1 MSKFYWADSK
11 QPRIDRVSTGAN
23 VMIDNTDEKDIE
35 LMFAEAR
42 RYDLLTAQQE
52 QQIDSAKWQA
62 VRELHALI
70 ANEVELSEY
79 LATFCDQCL
88 VNPPQIQRFPNRDLH
103 FVLRRELAA
112 LFADGSHSEQS
123 REAAAK
129 LRTLKTPT
137 ARLKYIEA
145 LDIPASL
152 TVGIAV
158 AILRRAGG
166 QFADTVSDAIGH
178 WQRHWHT
185 PVPSFALEQ
194 KTLTQ
199 LKQKLRRYTEAR
211 DRLVMH
217 NLRLVYSIA
226 ARYKGRGVGYLD
238 LVQEGTLGLIRAA
251 EKFEYEKGFRFSTY
265 CFNWITQAVR
275 RYVGDAGTLIRFPT
289 HVQEQ
294 IGRLYKE
301 RYAEEA
307 RTGQDADTATLAANA
322 GMAPEKARELLQ
334 LRNLTVSLDAP
345 KYDDDDQTMVDT
357 LVGETFGEAS
367 DNAEQESLGKF
378 LGHAIS
384 RLETNER
391 EVVSARWGLNSA
403 TPLSRAEI
411 ADKLGV
417 SREWVRQL
425 ERSALKKLKGQI
437 DVKKTFDDY
446 QQSSN
451 W

>member
-1 MSKFYWADSK
+1 
-11 QPRIDRVSTGAN
+11 
-23 VMIDNTDEKDIE
+23 MIENTDEKDIE

-42 RYDLLTAQQE
+42 RYDLLTAEQE
-52 QQIDSAKWQA
+52 QSIDSTKWSA
-62 VRELHALI
+62 VREIYALI
-70 ANEVELSEY
+70 ADNDELSQY
-79 LATFCDQCL
+79 LAQFCRECL
-88 VNPPQIQRFPNRDLH
+88 ENPPQIQRFPNRDLH

-112 LFADGSHSEQS
+112 LFTDGSHADQS
-123 REAAAK
+123 RNAAK
-129 LRTLKTPT
+129 KLAELKSSA
-137 ARLKYIEA
+137 ARLKHVKA
-145 LDIPASL
+145 LELPASL
-152 TVGIAV
+152 TIGIAV

-166 QFADTVSDAIGH
+166 QFSDTVADAIGH
-178 WQRHWHT
+178 WQRHWQT
-185 PVPSFALEQ
+185 PVPSFALDHGLLGAL
-194 KTLTQ
+194 KKQ
-199 LKQKLRRYTEAR
+199 LRTYTEAR

-226 ARYKGRGVGYLD
+226 SRYKGRGVGYLD

-301 RYAEEA
+301 RYAEQA
-307 RTGQDADTATLAANA
+307 RTGHEADADTIAANA
-322 GMAPEKARELLQ
+322 GMAPDKARELLQ

-345 KYDDDDQTMVDT
+345 KYDEDDETLVDG

-367 DNAEQESLGKF
+367 DSAEQASLGNF
-378 LGHAIS
+378 LDHAIG
-384 RLETNER
+384 RLESNEQQ
-391 EVVSARWGLNSA
+391 VVLARWGLQNGP
-403 TPLSRAEI
+403 PLTRAEI

-425 ERSALKKLKGQI
+425 ERSALKKLKGHV
-437 DVKKTFDDY
+437 DVQDAFDDY
-446 QQSSN
+446 RQSGN

>member
-1 MSKFYWADSK
+1 
-11 QPRIDRVSTGAN
+11 
-23 VMIDNTDEKDIE
+23 MIDNTDEKDIE

-42 RYDLLTAQQE
+42 RYDLLTAEQE
-52 QQIDSAKWQA
+52 QSIDSTKWSA
-62 VRELHALI
+62 VREIYALI
-70 ANEVELSEY
+70 SENDELSQY
-79 LATFCDQCL
+79 LAQFCRECL
-88 VNPPQIQRFPNRDLH
+88 DNPPQIQRFPNRDLH

-112 LFADGSHSEQS
+112 LFNDGSHADHS
-123 REAAAK
+123 RNAAK
-129 LRTLKTPT
+129 KLSELKTAA
-137 ARLKYIEA
+137 ARLKYVES
-145 LDIPASL
+145 LELPASL
-152 TVGIAV
+152 TIGIAV

-166 QFADTVSDAIGH
+166 QFADTVADAIGH
-178 WQRHWHT
+178 WQRHWQT
-185 PVPSFALEQ
+185 PVPSFALDHALLSAI
-194 KTLTQ
+194 KKQ
-199 LKQKLRRYTEAR
+199 LRTYTEAR

-226 ARYKGRGVGYLD
+226 SRYKGRGVGYLD

-301 RYAEEA
+301 RYAEQA
-307 RTGQDADTATLAANA
+307 RTGQEADADTIAANA
-322 GMAPEKARELLQ
+322 GMDPDKARELLQ

-345 KYDDDDQTMVDT
+345 KFDEDDETLVDG
-357 LVGETFGEAS
+357 LVGETFGEAG
-367 DNAEQESLGKF
+367 DDAEQASLGTF
-378 LGHAIS
+378 LGNAIG
-384 RLETNER
+384 RLEANER
-391 EVVSARWGLNSA
+391 QVVMARWGLQNGP
-403 TPLSRAEI
+403 PLSRAEI

-437 DVKKTFDDY
+437 DVQHVFDDY
-446 QQSSN
+446 RQSGS

>member
-1 MSKFYWADSK
+1 
-11 QPRIDRVSTGAN
+11 
-23 VMIDNTDEKDIE
+23 MIENTDEKDIE

-42 RYDLLTAQQE
+42 RYDLLTAEQE
-52 QQIDSAKWQA
+52 QSIDSTKWSA
-62 VRELHALI
+62 VREIYALI
-70 ANEVELSEY
+70 AENDELSLY
-79 LATFCDQCL
+79 LAQFCRECL

-112 LFADGSHSEQS
+112 LFTDGPHADQS
-123 REAAAK
+123 RNAAK
-129 LRTLKTPT
+129 KLAELKSSA
-137 ARLKYIEA
+137 ARLKHVEA
-145 LDIPASL
+145 LELPASL
-152 TVGIAV
+152 TIGIAV

-166 QFADTVSDAIGH
+166 QFADTVADAIGH
-178 WQRHWHT
+178 WQRHWQT
-185 PVPSFALEQ
+185 PVPSFALDHGLLAAI
-194 KTLTQ
+194 KKQ
-199 LKQKLRRYTEAR
+199 LRTYTEAR

-226 ARYKGRGVGYLD
+226 SRYKGRGVGYLD

-301 RYAEEA
+301 RYAEQA
-307 RTGQDADTATLAANA
+307 RTGHEGDADTIAANA
-322 GMAPEKARELLQ
+322 GMDPDKARELLQ

-345 KYDDDDQTMVDT
+345 KYDEDDETLVDG

-367 DNAEQESLGKF
+367 DSAEQASLGNF
-378 LGHAIS
+378 LDHAIR
-384 RLETNER
+384 RLESNEQQ
-391 EVVSARWGLNSA
+391 VVLARWGLQNGP
-403 TPLSRAEI
+403 PLTRAEI

-425 ERSALKKLKGQI
+425 ERSALKKLKGHI
-437 DVKKTFDDY
+437 DVQDAFDDY
-446 QQSSN
+446 RQSGN

>member
-1 MSKFYWADSK
+1 
-11 QPRIDRVSTGAN
+11 
-23 VMIDNTDEKDIE
+23 MIENTDEKDIE

-42 RYDLLTAQQE
+42 RYDLLTAEQE
-52 QQIDSAKWQA
+52 QSIDSTKWSA
-62 VRELHALI
+62 VREIYALI
-70 ANEVELSEY
+70 AENDELSLY
-79 LATFCDQCL
+79 LAQFCCECL

-112 LFADGSHSEQS
+112 LFSDGSHADQS
-123 REAAAK
+123 RNAAK
-129 LRTLKTPT
+129 KLAELKSSS
-137 ARLKYIEA
+137 ARLKHVEA
-145 LDIPASL
+145 LELPASL
-152 TVGIAV
+152 TIGIAV

-166 QFADTVSDAIGH
+166 QFADTVADAIGH
-178 WQRHWHT
+178 WQRHWQT
-185 PVPSFALEQ
+185 PVPSFALDHGLLAAI
-194 KTLTQ
+194 KKQ
-199 LKQKLRRYTEAR
+199 LRTYTEAR

-226 ARYKGRGVGYLD
+226 SRYKGRGVGYLD

-301 RYAEEA
+301 RYAEQA
-307 RTGQDADTATLAANA
+307 RTGHEGDADTIAANA
-322 GMAPEKARELLQ
+322 GMDPDKARELLQ

-345 KYDDDDQTMVDT
+345 KYDEEDETLVDG

-367 DNAEQESLGKF
+367 DSAEQASLGNF
-378 LGHAIS
+378 LDHAIR
-384 RLETNER
+384 RLESNEQQ
-391 EVVSARWGLNSA
+391 VVLARWGLQNGP
-403 TPLSRAEI
+403 PLTRAEI

-425 ERSALKKLKGQI
+425 ERSALKKLKGHI
-437 DVKKTFDDY
+437 DVQDAFDDY
-446 QQSSN
+446 RQSGN

>member
-1 MSKFYWADSK
+1 
-11 QPRIDRVSTGAN
+11 
-23 VMIDNTDEKDIE
+23 MIENTDEKDIE

-42 RYDLLTAQQE
+42 RYDLLTAEQE
-52 QQIDSAKWQA
+52 QSIDSTKWSA
-62 VRELHALI
+62 VREIYALI
-70 ANEVELSEY
+70 AENDELSLY
-79 LATFCDQCL
+79 LAQFCRECL

-112 LFADGSHSEQS
+112 LFTDGPHADQS
-123 REAAAK
+123 RNAAK
-129 LRTLKTPT
+129 KLAELKSSA
-137 ARLKYIEA
+137 ARLKHVEA
-145 LDIPASL
+145 LELPASL
-152 TVGIAV
+152 TIGIAV

-166 QFADTVSDAIGH
+166 QFADTVADAIGH
-178 WQRHWHT
+178 WQRHWQT
-185 PVPSFALEQ
+185 PVPSFALDHGLLAAI
-194 KTLTQ
+194 KKQ
-199 LKQKLRRYTEAR
+199 LRTYTEAR

-226 ARYKGRGVGYLD
+226 SRYKGRGVGYLD

-301 RYAEEA
+301 RYAEQA
-307 RTGQDADTATLAANA
+307 RTGHERDADTIAANA
-322 GMAPEKARELLQ
+322 GMDPDKARELMQ

-345 KYDDDDQTMVDT
+345 KYDEDDETLVDG

-367 DNAEQESLGKF
+367 DSAEQASLGNF
-378 LGHAIS
+378 LDHAIR
-384 RLETNER
+384 RLESNEQQ
-391 EVVSARWGLNSA
+391 VVLARWGLQNGP
-403 TPLSRAEI
+403 PLTRAEI

-425 ERSALKKLKGQI
+425 ERSALKKLKGHI
-437 DVKKTFDDY
+437 DVQDAFDDY
-446 QQSSN
+446 RQSGN

>member
-1 MSKFYWADSK
+1 
-11 QPRIDRVSTGAN
+11 
-23 VMIDNTDEKDIE
+23 MIEHTDEKDIE

-42 RYDLLTAQQE
+42 RYDLLTAEQE
-52 QQIDSAKWQA
+52 QSIDSTKWSA
-62 VRELHALI
+62 VREIYALI
-70 ANEVELSEY
+70 ADNDELSQY
-79 LATFCDQCL
+79 LAQFCRECL
-88 VNPPQIQRFPNRDLH
+88 ENPPQIQRFPNRDLH

-112 LFADGSHSEQS
+112 LFTDGSHADQS
-123 REAAAK
+123 RNAAK
-129 LRTLKTPT
+129 KLAELKSSG
-137 ARLKYIEA
+137 ARLKHVKA
-145 LDIPASL
+145 LELPASL
-152 TVGIAV
+152 TIGIAV

-166 QFADTVSDAIGH
+166 QFSDTVADAIGH
-178 WQRHWHT
+178 WQRHWQT
-185 PVPSFALEQ
+185 PVPSFALDHGLLGAL
-194 KTLTQ
+194 KKQ
-199 LKQKLRRYTEAR
+199 LRTYTEAR

-226 ARYKGRGVGYLD
+226 SRYKGRGVGYLD

-301 RYAEEA
+301 RYAEQA
-307 RTGQDADTATLAANA
+307 RTGHEADADTIAANA
-322 GMAPEKARELLQ
+322 GMAPDKARELLQ

-345 KYDDDDQTMVDT
+345 KYDEDDETLVDG

-367 DNAEQESLGKF
+367 DSAEQASLGNF
-378 LGHAIS
+378 LDHAIG
-384 RLETNER
+384 RLESNEQQ
-391 EVVSARWGLNSA
+391 VVLARWGLQNGP
-403 TPLSRAEI
+403 PLTRAEI

-425 ERSALKKLKGQI
+425 ERSALKKLKGHV
-437 DVKKTFDDY
+437 DVQDAFDDY
-446 QQSSN
+446 RQSGT

>member
-1 MSKFYWADSK
+1 
-11 QPRIDRVSTGAN
+11 
-23 VMIDNTDEKDIE
+23 MIDNTDDKDIE

-42 RYDLLTAQQE
+42 RYDLLTAEQE
-52 QQIDSAKWQA
+52 QSIDSTKWSA
-62 VRELHALI
+62 VREIYALI
-70 ANEVELSEY
+70 AENDELSQY
-79 LATFCDQCL
+79 FAQFCRECL
-88 VNPPQIQRFPNRDLH
+88 ENPPQIQRFPNRDLH

-112 LFADGSHSEQS
+112 LFSDGSHAAQS
-123 REAAAK
+123 RNVATK
-129 LRTLKTPT
+129 LSELKTSA
-137 ARLKYIEA
+137 ARLKHVES
-145 LDIPASL
+145 LELPASL
-152 TVGIAV
+152 TIGIAV
-158 AILRRAGG
+158 AMLRRAGG
-166 QFADTVSDAIGH
+166 QFADTVADAIGH
-178 WQRHWHT
+178 WQRHWQT
-185 PVPSFALEQ
+185 PVPSFALDQ
-194 KTLTQ
+194 ALLSAIKKQ
-199 LKQKLRRYTEAR
+199 LRTYTEAR

-226 ARYKGRGVGYLD
+226 SRYKGRGVGYLD

-301 RYAEEA
+301 RYAEQA
-307 RTGQDADTATLAANA
+307 RTGQEADAETIAANA
-322 GMAPEKARELLQ
+322 GMDPDKARELLQ

-345 KYDDDDQTMVDT
+345 KFDEDDETLVDG
-357 LVGETFGEAS
+357 LVGETFGEAG
-367 DNAEQESLGKF
+367 DDAEQASLGSF
-378 LGHAIS
+378 LGNAIG
-384 RLETNER
+384 RLEANER
-391 EVVSARWGLNSA
+391 QVVLARWGLQNGP
-403 TPLSRAEI
+403 PLSRAEI

-437 DVKKTFDDY
+437 DVQHAFDDY
-446 QQSSN
+446 RQSGN

>member
-1 MSKFYWADSK
+1 
-11 QPRIDRVSTGAN
+11 
-23 VMIDNTDEKDIE
+23 MIEHTDDKDIE

-42 RYDLLTAQQE
+42 RYDLLTAEQE
-52 QQIDSAKWQA
+52 QSIDSTKWSA
-62 VRELHALI
+62 VREIYALI
-70 ANEVELSEY
+70 ADNDELSQY
-79 LATFCDQCL
+79 LAQFCRECL
-88 VNPPQIQRFPNRDLH
+88 ENPPQIQRFPNRDLH

-112 LFADGSHSEQS
+112 LFTDGSHADQS
-123 REAAAK
+123 RNAAK
-129 LRTLKTPT
+129 KLAELKSSA
-137 ARLKYIEA
+137 ARLKHVKA
-145 LDIPASL
+145 LELPASL
-152 TVGIAV
+152 TIGIAV

-166 QFADTVSDAIGH
+166 QFSDTVADAIGH
-178 WQRHWHT
+178 WQRHWQT
-185 PVPSFALEQ
+185 PVPSFALDHGLLGAL
-194 KTLTQ
+194 KKQ
-199 LKQKLRRYTEAR
+199 LRTYTEAR

-226 ARYKGRGVGYLD
+226 SRYKGRGVGYLD

-301 RYAEEA
+301 RYAEQA
-307 RTGQDADTATLAANA
+307 RTGHEADADTIAANA
-322 GMAPEKARELLQ
+322 GMAPDKARELLQ

-345 KYDDDDQTMVDT
+345 KYDEDDETLVDG
-357 LVGETFGEAS
+357 LVGEIFGEAS
-367 DNAEQESLGKF
+367 DRAEQASLGNF
-378 LGHAIS
+378 LDHAIG
-384 RLETNER
+384 RLESNEQQ
-391 EVVSARWGLNSA
+391 VVLARWGLQNGP
-403 TPLSRAEI
+403 PLTRAEI

-425 ERSALKKLKGQI
+425 ERSALKKLKGHI
-437 DVKKTFDDY
+437 DVQDAFDDY
-446 QQSSN
+446 RQSGN

>member
-1 MSKFYWADSK
+1 
-11 QPRIDRVSTGAN
+11 
-23 VMIDNTDEKDIE
+23 MIENTDEKDIE

-42 RYDLLTAQQE
+42 RYDLLTAEQE
-52 QQIDSAKWQA
+52 QSIDSTKWSA
-62 VRELHALI
+62 VREIYALI
-70 ANEVELSEY
+70 ADNDELSQY
-79 LATFCDQCL
+79 LAQFCRECL
-88 VNPPQIQRFPNRDLH
+88 ENPPQIQRFPNRDLH

-112 LFADGSHSEQS
+112 LFTDGSHADQS
-123 REAAAK
+123 RNAAK
-129 LRTLKTPT
+129 KLAELKSSA
-137 ARLKYIEA
+137 ARLKHVKA
-145 LDIPASL
+145 LELPASL
-152 TVGIAV
+152 TIGIAV

-166 QFADTVSDAIGH
+166 QFSDTVADAIGH
-178 WQRHWHT
+178 WQRHWQT
-185 PVPSFALEQ
+185 PVPSFALDHGLLGAL
-194 KTLTQ
+194 KKQ
-199 LKQKLRRYTEAR
+199 LRTYTEAR

-226 ARYKGRGVGYLD
+226 SRYKGRGVGYLD

-301 RYAEEA
+301 RYAEQA
-307 RTGQDADTATLAANA
+307 RTGHEADADTIAANA
-322 GMAPEKARELLQ
+322 GMAPDKARELLQ

-345 KYDDDDQTMVDT
+345 KYDEDDETLVDG

-367 DNAEQESLGKF
+367 DSAEQASLGNF
-378 LGHAIS
+378 LDHAIG
-384 RLETNER
+384 RLESNEQQ
-391 EVVSARWGLNSA
+391 VVLARWGLQNGP
-403 TPLSRAEI
+403 PLTRAEI

-425 ERSALKKLKGQI
+425 ERSALKKLKGHI
-437 DVKKTFDDY
+437 DVQDAFDDY
-446 QQSSN
+446 RQSGN